1 MRAEII
7 AVGSEL
13 LTSSRMDT
21 NSLFITKKLNELGI
35 KVMRKLV
42 VGDREED
49 LQAALATA
57 LKDSEIVFFTGG
69 LGPTNDDITREVI
82 SQNLGRELTLDG
94 AILKDLKARY
104 EKFGLK
110 MTGNN
115 QRQAMVPSGAE
126 PIENPHGSAPGLFFK
141 EKETLVFLL
150 PGPPRELKP
159 MMIDHV
165 LGLIREHKKTSRQFF
180 RQLKVASETESR
192 LDSLIGPIYQDY
204 PSIETTILAS
214 PAIIELFFYWTGKED
229 KQLAESLLD
238 ELIDRIREKLEKS
251 IFTDCELSFEEVVG
265 QTLRKKNKTL
275 GTAESCTGGLVGKM
289 ITDVPGSSDYY
300 RGGVVCYSDQL
311 KIDLVGVNE
320 TTLERFG
327 AVSEQVAH
335 QMAEG
340 IRKRTGADIGLSV
353 TGVAGPGGGTD
364 EKPVGLVF
372 FGLALENGVRVR
384 KLEFP
389 GQRETIRLRSTRI
402 ALDWM
407 RRVLL
412 FDSF

>member
-13 LTSSRMDT
+13 LTSSRVET

-57 LKDSEIVFFTGG
+57 LKDAEIVFFTGG

-82 SQNLGRELTLDG
+82 SQSLGRELSLDG
-94 AILKDLKARY
+94 AILEDLKARY

-110 MTGNN
+110 MMGNN
-115 QRQAMVPSGAE
+115 QRQAMVPSGAK
-126 PIENPHGSAPGLFFK
+126 PIANPYGTAPGLFFK
-141 EKETLVFLL
+141 EKETLLFLL

-165 LGLIREHKKTSRQFF
+165 LGLICEHTKTSHQFY

-214 PAIIELFFYWTGKED
+214 PAIIELFFYWTGEED

-238 ELIDRIREKLEKS
+238 ELIDRIREKLKKS

-265 QTLRKKNKTL
+265 QTLREKNKTL
-275 GTAESCTGGLVGKM
+275 GTAESCTGGLIGKM

-327 AVSEQVAH
+327 AVSEEVAH

-364 EKPVGLVF
+364 EKPIGLVF
-372 FGLALENGVRVR
+372 FGLALGNEVRVR

-389 GQRETIRLRSTRI
+389 GQRETIRLRSSRI

-412 FDSF
+412 FGSF